1 MCIIYVVIVYLKKN
15 KFFEILLLEIK
26 LNIELY
32 KMCN

>member
-1 MCIIYVVIVYLKKN
+1 MCIIYVVIVYLKKK